1 MSYTQ
6 LKWLLRS
13 VNLFRP
19 IFPEALFWQEFSFVG
34 SKGFEPKLYAWASSL
49 SLSGSNYGIRTRI
62 SRIIQSLPL
71 LTAFLKSRN
80 SLNWGKNWSCC
91 CPRRRPH
98 PLASSFQNEPTFWLS
113 YLGFLFFVFYLRAR
127 FFAKMFK
134 LWYPIDNKSFQKKWL
149 SSVLSWT
156 VQGRVLFIP
165 RGPVIQ

>member
-1 MSYTQ
+1 M
-6 LKWLLRS
+6 
-13 VNLFRP
+13 NLFRS

-91 CPRRRPH
+91 CPRRRPN

-127 FFAKMFK
+127 FFAKCSSCDILSTIKVFRKMIFVCFK
-134 LWYPIDNKSFQKKWL
+134 LNCSKGECC
-149 SSVLSWT
+149 SSREVLWSSN
-156 VQGRVLFIP
+156 L
-165 RGPVIQ
+165 